1 MWLLPKKVLEKVGAW
16 HWKKGKWE
24 IYVRFEPA
32 VHVLVEGPPLRR
44 TIMFSTAET
53 AMVCSLPETIAR
65 WTKLP
70 KYLHEDLITV
80 MCRARRV
87 AKAVAEAE
95 VVSHSDAVIRHL
107 TSTG

>member
-1 MWLLPKKVLEKVGAW
+1 MAVAKEEVLEKVGPW
-16 HWKKGKWE
+16 HWKKGKWD

-44 TIMFSTAET
+44 AIMFSTSET
-53 AMVCSLPETIAR
+53 AMVCSFPETIAR
-65 WTKLP
+65 WTKVP

-80 MCRARRV
+80 MCRARKV
-87 AKAVAEAE
+87 TTAIAEAE

-107 TSTG
+107 TSRG

>member
-1 MWLLPKKVLEKVGAW
+1 MSVAKEEVLEKVGPW

-44 TIMFSTAET
+44 AIMFSEAET
-53 AMVCSLPETIAR
+53 AMVCSLPETIVR
-65 WTKLP
+65 WTRLP
-70 KYLHEDLITV
+70 KYLHEDLIMV
-80 MCRARRV
+80 ICRARRV
-87 AKAVAEAE
+87 AKAIVEAE